1 MIIKNIDA
9 HAHAHVNVYVY
20 FYYVFI
26 EEDMYVSLLNIHMY
40 ICFIPIFLNHFLK
53 FMQTCNFIP
62 GRSDQKYDELQMT
75 TKQNLILATSLPK
88 MENFN

>member
-53 FMQTCNFIP
+53 FM
-62 GRSDQKYDELQMT
+62 
-75 TKQNLILATSLPK
+75 
-88 MENFN
+88 